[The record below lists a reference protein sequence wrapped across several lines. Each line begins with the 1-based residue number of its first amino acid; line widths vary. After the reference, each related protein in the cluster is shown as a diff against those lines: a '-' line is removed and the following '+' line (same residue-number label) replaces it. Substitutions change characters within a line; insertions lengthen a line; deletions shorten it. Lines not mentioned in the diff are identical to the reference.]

1 MIPLSSLAEHNVSQQ
16 DILNGQFSNEK
27 FRHVIYQLCNR
38 SFFHLQKTVELFEQ
52 DKNFQKQTLLSSS
65 NNSHRSLFLPIIVIN
80 DYLKRI
86 KAIDFDLTNKQI
98 NQRNPWLNWNLWRHK
113 FPSSK
118 DLSSF

>member
-1 MIPLSSLAEHNVSQQ
+1 LIPLSSLAEHNVSQQ